1 MSDGDGV
8 DVVDSEAGIFESF
21 IKDGL
26 DSFDMRAGG
35 DFWDDATVFGVNIYL
50 RNNDVRQNMSAIFD
64 NGGSGFIT
72 G

>member
-1 MSDGDGV
+1 MSDGDSVDIVNCLVGV
-8 DVVDSEAGIFESF
+8 FEGF
-21 IKDGL
+21 IENRL
-26 DSFDMRAGG
+26 DSFDMGAGG
-35 DFWDDATVFGVNIYL
+35 DFWDDAAVFGVNIYL